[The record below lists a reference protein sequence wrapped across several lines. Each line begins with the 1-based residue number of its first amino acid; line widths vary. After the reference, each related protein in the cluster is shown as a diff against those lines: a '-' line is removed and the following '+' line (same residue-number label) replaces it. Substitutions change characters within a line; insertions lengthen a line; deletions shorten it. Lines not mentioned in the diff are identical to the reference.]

1 MQSEKSN
8 KSQFRLSPSLNPNRV
23 FILQKS
29 ELEKRFD
36 PFFYVPELLELE
48 RKVLAKKPKKL
59 RDYVL
64 SVSSGAT
71 PKRDEEGKYY
81 SDKENGIPF
90 LRVQNVTE
98 FGLDLTDVK
107 FINKETHEGYLKR
120 SQISEGD
127 LIVTITGRI
136 ASAAVAPEGFIGN
149 TNQHSVVIKTDSK
162 EVSEKLA
169 AYLNCSIGQKL
180 ANRLATGGTRPALDY
195 PALLSIPII
204 EDKRILQITDKVI
217 IQKQKNEA
225 EAEKLL
231 SSIDDYLLKELGIKL
246 PEPPENTL
254 KNRMFAATLQE
265 ITGGRFDPK
274 LYSTQS
280 KELIKSLYKTNYN
293 YQTLKSVII
302 QSCSGDW
309 GNDDKE
315 VYNENEF
322 VRCLVIRATEFDNK
336 FNLNVDGSRAKYR
349 LINKQK
355 YEALDIQANDLLIE
369 KSGGSEDQPVGRI
382 AILTK
387 EYTDSYSIGFSNFVH
402 KIRVNDNV
410 VNPEFV
416 FNYLKTIHNI
426 KITDVMQSQT
436 NGIRNLILNEYL
448 NLPIPI
454 PPLAKQKEI
463 AEHIT
468 GIRQQA
474 QQLKDQTK
482 ELLKKA
488 SEEIEEI
495 LLN

>member
-1 MQSEKSN
+1 MSSYTISPTLN
-8 KSQFRLSPSLNPNRV
+8 KSRV

-48 RKVLAKKPKKL
+48 KKVLAKKPKKL
-59 RDYVL
+59 RDFVKGL
-64 SVSSGAT
+64 ASGAT
-71 PKRDEEGKYY
+71 PKRDEEDKYY

-136 ASAAVAPEGFIGN
+136 ASAAVAPDGFIGN
-149 TNQHSVVIKTDSK
+149 TNQHSVVIKTGSK
-162 EVSEKLA
+162 EISEKLA

-204 EDKRILQITDKVI
+204 EDNRILQITDKVI
-217 IQKQKNEA
+217 AQKQKNEA
-225 EAEKLL
+225 EAENIL
-231 SSIDDYLLKELGIKL
+231 SSIDDYLMKELGITL
-246 PEPPENTL
+246 PIKPENSL
-254 KNRMFAATLQE
+254 KNRMFISTYKQLSGNRYDPFYYKNYFVELEESLNNGKYGLKRLSTVCNLQNGYAFKSSDYIEFSETLN
-265 ITGGRFDPK
+265 IRMSNIRPNNVFDPDYNPRYLPNEYAETYKEFLLKDGDIIIAMTDMAGDPKILGVPTIVTNSNNRK
-274 LYSTQS
+274 LLLNQRVGKLFDFKTTEINIEYL
-280 KELIKSLYKTNYN
+280 KEIL
-293 YQTLKSVII
+293 
-302 QSCSGDW
+302 G
-309 GNDDKE
+309 
-315 VYNENEF
+315 
-322 VRCLVIRATEFDNK
+322 A
-336 FNLNVDGSRAKYR
+336 
-349 LINKQK
+349 
-355 YEALDIQANDLLIE
+355 
-369 KSGGSEDQPVGRI
+369 RI
-382 AILTK
+382 VK
-387 EYTDSYSIGFSNFVH
+387 EYYNKMGARGVQINISSEQILSA
-402 KIRVNDNV
+402 KIPV
-410 VNPEFV
+410 
-416 FNYLKTIHNI
+416 
-426 KITDVMQSQT
+426 
-436 NGIRNLILNEYL
+436 
-448 NLPIPI
+448 
-454 PPLAKQKEI
+454 PPLDKQKEI

-474 QQLKDQTK
+474 QQLKDKTN